1 MFKMNRSSHVA
12 EIATTQYE
20 TAVLEAYG
28 FMPVKENF
36 PRFCQ
41 SPVHLSLI
49 PSMLQLNDFGL
60 SREED
65 SMNVDEVQTKVR
77 RSDCRRQLTDKERPK
92 ITKSDVLKA
101 HGII

>member
-1 MFKMNRSSHVA
+1 MYRSSHVA
-12 EIATTQYE
+12 EIATKQYE

-36 PRFCQ
+36 PRFCR
-41 SPVHLSLI
+41 SAAHLPLI

-60 SREED
+60 AREKD
-65 SMNVDEVQTKVR
+65 SMNDNKVHTKER
-77 RSDCRRQLTDKERPK
+77 HSHCCRQLKERERPQ

>member
-12 EIATTQYE
+12 EIAATQYK

-36 PRFCQ
+36 SSFCHRA
-41 SPVHLSLI
+41 VHLPLI

-60 SREED
+60 AQEED
-65 SMNVDEVQTKVR
+65 PMNADETQTKEQ
-77 RSDCRRQLTDKERPK
+77 RSHCYRQLTEKERPN